1 MKTMDARNEWNRARK
16 VIEKFGGARV
26 SSSSVGRAS
35 RSAGNTKRKTLR
47 EEANGRVNALEAIPR
62 DGTKQMLK
70 RVVEVQYTTVMLDVA
85 G

>member
-47 EEANGRVNALEAIPR
+47 EEANGRVNALEAISG
-62 DGTKQMLK
+62 DGMKQMLK
-70 RVVEVQYTTVMLDVA
+70 RVVEVRYTTVMLDVA
-85 G
+85 R